1 MESEILLLGATVVSR
16 LPPVRGT
23 LSVINKQK
31 YIPSRQNVGPDEITR
46 EVQGIGTLQKPMILK
61 QPNEEEISLQL
72 RCLGEARKNC
82 FSLLKMPLLGMKI
95 NVHPCMKPSSEDQE
109 KVFDEKAKSNY
120 RGHLIEALCTNS
132 NLFQDWFL
140 EGLLLKKKNFEL
152 GRLSLDIHAS
162 KGLIS
167 NLVLALHQKS
177 EKRIT
182 DPQISLNLSLLLE
195 FINPLPQSHNITD
208 CKKKRAH

>member
-46 EVQGIGTLQKPMILK
+46 EVQGIGTLQKPMDLWASAFASYQDEVLVKPGRIASVCSK
-61 QPNEEEISLQL
+61 
-72 RCLGEARKNC
+72 C
-82 FSLLKMPLLGMKI
+82 
-95 NVHPCMKPSSEDQE
+95 HYWKPSSEDQE

-182 DPQISLNLSLLLE
+182 DPQEIVAEVSALE
-195 FINPLPQSHNITD
+195 KTKGHIT
-208 CKKKRAH
+208 